1 MRNWNATIFYQV
13 TVVYGSKP
21 LKQRARGLFISD
33 MSLYWTFQE
42 LLEESESS
50 MMSLLQPPSQN
61 RHSDSGQMVAK
72 LLPGIFIEILATP
85 RSART
90 LAGVTIHRNAKLVK
104 NFSYQDRCCC
114 GWLDSLPP
122 PSASSPAPSSGC
134 SWPRSEPGAG
144 LPNGPQPETQVETLL
159 KNAKTHRMLKR
170 QEEKSCNEKILILK
184 KPQNLKI

>member
-1 MRNWNATIFYQV
+1 MRQFFTRSQSFMALSLWSRELEVSSLV
-13 TVVYGSKP
+13 TWAYIEGS
-21 LKQRARGLFISD
+21 RH
-33 MSLYWTFQE
+33 

-50 MMSLLQPPSQN
+50 MKSLLQPPSQN

-144 LPNGPQPETQVETLL
+144 LPNGPQPETQV
-159 KNAKTHRMLKR
+159 KT
-170 QEEKSCNEKILILK
+170 ELK
-184 KPQNLKI
+184 KC